1 VGRFEIWK
9 DGRASGQA
17 RGPTPRSDCT
27 PQAGVDVSAT
37 SGTRFLRKSE
47 VGTTQRGE
55 MARRGEWPLRGPIS
69 ADMRH
74 VAASPAPRLSPPGL
88 WVPRGH
94 ALSLWRPGGTHRRPN
109 RARFSRQLGRR
120 SHWCGRVWV
129 IYTRLRTW
137 GGSGRY
143 LQPLGLPGA
152 TGVVWGASLGA
163 GVPPWQKNHFSGWF
177 LGRIHRGWRGGI
189 AVQSGE
195 SGGGLRLAPR
205 NVGAFGRGQ
214 LGTHSAVLFGFS
226 RGFGLT

>member
-1 VGRFEIWK
+1 MGRFEIWK

-177 LGRIHRGWRGGI
+177 LGRIRPKRRR
-189 AVQSGE
+189 VRV
-195 SGGGLRLAPR
+195 LRPQVALR
-205 NVGAFGRGQ
+205 
-214 LGTHSAVLFGFS
+214 
-226 RGFGLT
+226 

>member
-1 VGRFEIWK
+1 MGRFEIWK

-177 LGRIHRGWRGGI
+177 LGRIHHVVDSRSSSTPQ
-189 AVQSGE
+189 A
-195 SGGGLRLAPR
+195 
-205 NVGAFGRGQ
+205 NVI
-214 LGTHSAVLFGFS
+214 
-226 RGFGLT
+226 